1 MKLEEWLKKRGV
13 KIGWVVKSVGT
24 SYATLHRIIKDDKKQ
39 PKLKLL
45 VALSKVTDGEVSPKD
60 YGYEE

>member
-24 SYATLHRIIKDDKKQ
+24 SYATIHRMIKDKKP

-45 VALSKVTDGEVSPKD
+45 VALSKVTEGEVGPKD
-60 YGYEE
+60 YGYTED